1 MSRRKRS
8 ERNLPYSKKY
18 ELYTPIKMESMTEA
32 QIRAEYSRLRSVG
45 NKRLQRLEA
54 AGIGMRAL
62 KGYRF
67 PTIAQIESSS
77 KSTVASEL
85 ASLSRWLG
93 DYRSTITGERQFLQ
107 EFRDMIRNKADGQ
120 YASLVETVKGTYDLI
135 DLLDDLRER
144 YKNDL
149 LRYQFGLTD
158 TDIYDALQQAQR
170 LNMPVEALK
179 QHINL
184 FVANM
189 DALEKV
195 QPTKGGR
202 TFSSSRVNALV
213 RKWTPKE

>member
-8 ERNLPYSKKY
+8 QRNLPYSKKY
-18 ELYTPIKMESMTEA
+18 DIYTPYKMESMTEA
-32 QIRAEYSRLRSVG
+32 QIRAEYSKLRSVA
-45 NKRLQRLEA
+45 NKRLQRLDS

-62 KGYRF
+62 SGYRF
-67 PTIAQIESSS
+67 PTIAQIQSSS
-77 KSTVASEL
+77 KDTVASEL
-85 ASLSRWLG
+85 ANVSRWLG
-93 DYRSTITGERQFLQ
+93 DYRSTITGERQFISEFQ
-107 EFRDMIRNKADGQ
+107 EMMRSKDYG
-120 YASLVETVKGTYDLI
+120 SLVETPEDVYKVIG
-135 DLLDDLRER
+135 LLDDLREK

-149 LRYQFGLTD
+149 LRYRSGLTD
-158 TDIYDALQQAQR
+158 KDIFDALQQAQR
-170 LNMPVEALK
+170 LRMPIEALK
-179 QHINL
+179 QNIEL

>member
-8 ERNLPYSKKY
+8 QRNLPYSKKY
-18 ELYTPIKMESMTEA
+18 EIYTPIKMESMTEA

-54 AGIGMRAL
+54 AGIGARAI

-85 ASLSRWLG
+85 ANAARWLA
-93 DYRSTITGERQFLQ
+93 DYRSTLTGERQFISEFQ
-107 EFRDMIRNKADGQ
+107 EMMQGKG
-120 YASLVETVKGTYDLI
+120 YGSLVKTPEDVYKVIG
-135 DLLDDLRER
+135 LLDDLREK

-149 LRYQFGLTD
+149 LRYRSGLTD
-158 TDIYDALQQAQR
+158 KDIFDALQQAQR
-170 LNMPVEALK
+170 LRMPIEALK
-179 QHINL
+179 QNIEL

>member
-32 QIRAEYSRLRSVG
+32 QIRSEYSRLRSVG

-54 AGIGMRAL
+54 AGIGARAL
-62 KGYRF
+62 KGYKF
-67 PTIAQIESSS
+67 PTIKQIESSS

-93 DYRSTITGERQFLQ
+93 DYRSTITGEKQFLS
-107 EFRDMIRNKADGQ
+107 EFREMMHSKG
-120 YASLVETVKGTYDLI
+120 YGSLVESPEDVYKVI
-135 DLLDDLRER
+135 ELLDDLRER

-149 LRYQFGLTD
+149 LRYRSGLSD
-158 TDIYDALQQAQR
+158 TDIFDALQQAER
-170 LNMPVEALK
+170 LRMPIEALR
-179 QHINL
+179 QNIEL

>member
-1 MSRRKRS
+1 MSRHRRS
-8 ERNLPYSKKY
+8 NRSLPYSKKY
-18 ELYTPIKMESMTEA
+18 DIYTPYKMESMTEA
-32 QIRAEYSRLRSVG
+32 QIRAEYSKLRSVA
-45 NKRLQRLEA
+45 NKRLQRLDS

-62 KGYRF
+62 SGYRF

-77 KSTVASEL
+77 KDTVASEL
-85 ASLSRWLG
+85 ANVSRWLG
-93 DYRSTITGERQFLQ
+93 DYRSTLTGERQFLE
-107 EFRDMIRNKADGQ
+107 EFRSMMRSKNNGM
-120 YASLVETVKGTYDLI
+120 YASLVDTVQGTYDLI
-135 DLLDDLRER
+135 GLLDDLREK

-149 LRYQFGLTD
+149 LRYRFGLTD
-158 TDIYDALQQAQR
+158 KDIFDALQQAQR

-179 QHINL
+179 QNIEL

-213 RKWTPKE
+213 RKWTK

>member
-1 MSRRKRS
+1 MSRRRRVDRS
-8 ERNLPYSKKY
+8 LLYSKKY
-18 ELYTPIKMESMTEA
+18 DIYTPYKMESMSEA
-32 QIRAEYSRLRSVG
+32 QIRAEYSKLRSVA
-45 NKRLQRLEA
+45 NKRLQRLDS

-62 KGYRF
+62 SGYRF

-85 ASLSRWLG
+85 ANVSRWLD
-93 DYRSTITGERQFLQ
+93 DYRSTITGEKQFIS
-107 EFRDMIRNKADGQ
+107 EFQDMMRGKGYGD
-120 YASLVETVKGTYDLI
+120 LVTTPEDVYEVIG
-135 DLLDDLRER
+135 LLDDLREK
-144 YKNDL
+144 YKNEL
-149 LRYQFGLTD
+149 LKYRSGLTD
-158 TDIYDALQQAQR
+158 QDIFDALQQAQR
-170 LNMPVEALK
+170 LKMPIEALK
-179 QHINL
+179 QNIEL

>member
-45 NKRLQRLEA
+45 NKRLQRLKA
-54 AGIGMRAL
+54 AGIGMRSL

-85 ASLSRWLG
+85 ANVSRWLN
-93 DYRSTITGERQFLQ
+93 DYRSTITGEKQFIQ
-107 EFRDMIRNKADGQ
+107 EFKEMMQSKG
-120 YASLVETVKGTYDLI
+120 YGSLVDTPEDVYNVI
-135 DLLDDLRER
+135 DLLNDLRER
-144 YKNDL
+144 YSNDL
-149 LRYQFGLTD
+149 LRYRSGLTD
-158 TDIYDALQQAQR
+158 KDIFDALQQAQR
-170 LNMPVEALK
+170 LKMPMEALK
-179 QHINL
+179 QNIEL

-202 TFSSSRVNALV
+202 FFSSGRVNALV

>member
-18 ELYTPIKMESMTEA
+18 ELYTPIKMETMTEA
-32 QIRAEYSRLRSVG
+32 SLKKEYSRMRSVA

-54 AGIGMRAL
+54 AGIGKRAL

-67 PTIAQIESSS
+67 PTIAQIQSSS

-85 ASLSRWLG
+85 ASVSRWLN
-93 DYRSTITGERQFLQ
+93 DYRSTLTGERQFLQ
-107 EFRDMIRNKADGQ
+107 EFKEMMKSKG
-120 YASLVETVKGTYDLI
+120 YGSLVDTPEDVYNVV
-135 DLLDDLRER
+135 DLLNDLRER
-144 YKNDL
+144 HANDL
-149 LRYQFGLTD
+149 LRYRSGLTD
-158 TDIYDALQQAQR
+158 QDIFDALQQAQR
-170 LNMPVEALK
+170 LRMPIEVLK
-179 QHINL
+179 KNIEL

-202 TFSSSRVNALV
+202 TFSSSRIDALV
-213 RKWTPKE
+213 RKWTK

>member
-32 QIRAEYSRLRSVG
+32 QLRAEYSRMRSIG

-67 PTIAQIESSS
+67 PTLAQIDSSS
-77 KSTVASEL
+77 KSTVSSEL
-85 ASLSRWLG
+85 ASLSRWLN
-93 DYRSTITGERQFLQ
+93 DYRSTITGERQFLN
-107 EFRDMIRNKADGQ
+107 EFRDMIRNKAEGQ
-120 YASLVETVKGTYDLI
+120 YASLVKTIKGTYDLI

-149 LRYQFGLTD
+149 LKYQFGLTD

-179 QHINL
+179 QNIAL